1 MSIIRNQRLGNTATW
16 ALIALYLSYV
26 VISSLTS
33 LLPASASSW
42 LFVPLINAI
51 VIVHALRM
59 WKPRRLIIFYV
70 WVFAV
75 STLIENLGVLTG
87 IPFGHYHYTEI
98 LGPQLGVVPIAIGFS
113 YVPAAYFCWVIALLL
128 TRKARNNKGVTTS
141 LFTPLV
147 ASIAMVMWDLSL
159 DPLNSTVGQ
168 SWIWENG
175 GAYFGVPIVNFVG
188 WFVTV
193 MAFFVPFA
201 FYVRLGEKRESIVA
215 TEPSQQFWVQALCVY
230 FVMGLSRVLMSFTIE
245 HQMLTD
251 RSGTVWDV
259 ADIVQASGLVTIF
272 TMWSLVAL
280 GFVRVSHMKE
290 KPLEQ
295 TPSSRGYA

>member
-1 MSIIRNQRLGNTATW
+1 MSVIRNQRLGNTATW

-75 STLIENLGVLTG
+75 STLIENFGVLTG

-175 GAYFGVPIVNFVG
+175 GAYFGVPIINFVG

-193 MAFFVPFA
+193 MAFFIPFA
-201 FYVRLGEKRESIVA
+201 LYLRRGESKAA
-215 TEPSQQFWVQALCVY
+215 TMSPAPSQQFWLQALIVY
-230 FVMGLSRVLMSFTIE
+230 FVMGLSRVLMSFTVE
-245 HQMLTD
+245 HQAVTD
-251 RSGTVWDV
+251 PSGTVWD
-259 ADIVQASGLVTIF
+259 AAAIVQASGLITVF
-272 TMWSLVAL
+272 TMWALVLL
-280 GFVRVSHMKE
+280 GCIRVSQE
-290 KPLEQ
+290 EQ
-295 TPSSRGYA
+295 NRESGNQRD